1 MGHQGRT
8 EGSDWWLFT
17 FSPYTGNCKWL
28 QESPKNSVHKPVQHP
43 PGGNISEQWLH
54 WWWRWLFHFH
64 MGCHL
69 QSWWLHPKCLLPE
82 LQELGQKSPPCNRSC
97 LAARSDAS
105 EKKSVFFAYLVFY
118 YPQLTCTVFRLVI
131 SVHFKSPVKKKVLS
145 CHAPSSKLPILS
157 NLKLLFLERH
167 NYTPFLYALYVLI
180 SWPITSFLIY
190 ACITCLHNCYVTEKL
205 LENSF

>member
-1 MGHQGRT
+1 MSFYSWGRNGASR
-8 EGSDWWLFT
+8 ENRGQWLIT
-17 FSPYTGNCKWL
+17 VYLLPLHRKLYTWL

-69 QSWWLHPKCLLPE
+69 QSWWLHPKCLFPE

-105 EKKSVFFAYLVFY
+105 EKKSVFFSYLVLY
-118 YPQLTCTVFRLVI
+118 YPQLTCTIFRLVI
-131 SVHFKSPVKKKVLS
+131 SFHFKSPVKKK
-145 CHAPSSKLPILS
+145 K
-157 NLKLLFLERH
+157 
-167 NYTPFLYALYVLI
+167 
-180 SWPITSFLIY
+180 SFL
-190 ACITCLHNCYVTEKL
+190 AMLHLPSYQ
-205 LENSF
+205 S